1 MISTW
6 PEASLAVMLELLC
19 SLLCAKGLI
28 SSKSAPN
35 CSGGRLGVN
44 LREYAPNMSFLLCCI
59 NANHKLGFKFASSTG
74 HTMFFFLFSPTEG
87 EAMMAAAAEY
97 TPLKFTVGEKR
108 MLPPS
113 TPPTPFPPFAP
124 FHDALQTQLCFFS
137 CFIIQCRA
145 ISDQRTTR
153 CQMLKFCIKNKLNL
167 TLLMR

>member
-1 MISTW
+1 
-6 PEASLAVMLELLC
+6 MLELLR

-113 TPPTPFPPFAP
+113 TPPHPISPLCPLPRRSANTVVLF
-124 FHDALQTQLCFFS
+124 QLFYYSVPCHFGPEDH
-137 CFIIQCRA
+137 QVPNVKV
-145 ISDQRTTR
+145 
-153 CQMLKFCIKNKLNL
+153 LH
-167 TLLMR
+167 

>member
-6 PEASLAVMLELLC
+6 PEASLAVMLELLR

-113 TPPTPFPPFAP
+113 TPPPPHFPPLPPSTTLCKHSCAFSAVLLFSAVP
-124 FHDALQTQLCFFS
+124 F
-137 CFIIQCRA
+137 
-145 ISDQRTTR
+145 RTR
-153 CQMLKFCIKNKLNL
+153 GPPGAKC
-167 TLLMR
+167 